1 MGAPRMNPRGGIPR
15 NGIMPRLRKNVEK
28 RVKKS
33 RRESNGIKIKTLQM
47 VTRPIAI
54 LLVL

>member
-33 RRESNGIKIKTLQM
+33 RRESNGIKIKTKHF
-47 VTRPIAI
+47 RW
-54 LLVL
+54 